1 MVGELLNAGGL
12 PELVDDLGRNPSPEE
27 CIDLIGEWGLGVDR
41 ALAGAFDE
49 HVGGFYGNPPCF
61 GNVVRIGEGDY
72 VSWARFETVL
82 PDETEQNVWYLYSN
96 TWRDEWPKIVFAI
109 NDPERLSQMASDS
122 IERDDA
128 ACFMT
133 ELMPGDF
140 TKEELDEVRSRRP
153 ELFDGDGEPIVNDGW
168 GGTRGIV
175 REHGTEE
182 EMGREV
188 RKESIRSHI

>member
-82 PDETEQNVWYLYSN
+82 PDETEQNAWYLYSN
-96 TWRDEWPKIVFAI
+96 TWRDEWPQIVFAI

-128 ACFMT
+128 VCFMT
-133 ELMPGDF
+133 ELMPRDF
-140 TKEELDEVRSRRP
+140 TEEELDEVRAGRP
-153 ELFDGDGEPIVNDGW
+153 ELFDDSGDPIVNDGW
-168 GGTRGIV
+168 SEGLRAKRTIDGEIGRGK
-175 REHGTEE
+175 EKKAQS
-182 EMGREV
+182 
-188 RKESIRSHI
+188 RKL